1 MKRTLGIIALLAAGC
16 GSSDDGSTA
25 DAGAGAGNGGGG
37 RNPPLPAGATP
48 RGEQVDCT
56 FFDRP
61 DGCWAE
67 VLEAIRQCRPSPI
80 EGQPIDDQ
88 PETFGTF
95 DDTLRVCTYPNGTR
109 ITLQD
114 PLPDIYT
121 LGDFELLE
129 AFGNYVYRFT
139 MTDAEG
145 AECLRY
151 DDEEEPLVLHL
162 PDGDL
167 RFTYGNLLDPTNA
180 FGQLVCP
187 DGSEFWMPYAEVM
200 KCGPGAGGAG
210 QGSFH
215 YHGLQLGFNDDQIT
229 SWICY
234 APPP

>member
-25 DAGAGAGNGGGG
+25 DAGAGNGGGG

-67 VLEAIRQCRPSPI
+67 VLEAIRACRPSPV

-88 PETFGTF
+88 PEAFGTL

-121 LGDFELLE
+121 LGDLELVG
-129 AFGNYVYRFT
+129 AFGDYIYRFT
-139 MTDAEG
+139 MTDPSG
-145 AECLRY
+145 AECLRF
-151 DDEEEPLVLHL
+151 DQEEEPLVLHL
-162 PDGDL
+162 AAGDF
-167 RFTYGNLLDPTNA
+167 RYSFGNLLDPMNA

-187 DGSEFWMPYAEVM
+187 DGSEYWMPYTEFSTCA
-200 KCGPGAGGAG
+200 PSAIGGR
-210 QGSFH
+210 QGS
-215 YHGLQLGFNDDQIT
+215 YHLHVPRLGFNDDQLT
-229 SWICY
+229 SWICF

>member
-1 MKRTLGIIALLAAGC
+1 MKRMLGIIALLTAGC
-16 GSSDDGSTA
+16 GSSEDDSTA
-25 DAGAGAGNGGGG
+25 DAGAGAGNGGG

-61 DGCWAE
+61 DGCWAQA
-67 VLEAIRQCRPSPI
+67 LETIRQCRPSPI

-88 PETFGTF
+88 PETFGTL

-114 PLPDIYT
+114 TLPDIYR
-121 LGDFELLE
+121 LEDLELLG
-129 AFGNYVYRFT
+129 AFGDYIYRFS
-139 MTDAEG
+139 MTDPNG
-145 AECLRY
+145 AECLRF
-151 DDEEEPLVLHL
+151 DQEEEPLVLHL
-162 PDGDL
+162 ATGDF
-167 RFTYGNLLDPTNA
+167 RFSYGNLLDPPNA

-200 KCGPGAGGAG
+200 ACGPKAGGAR
-210 QGSFH
+210 QGSYH
-215 YHGLQLGFNDDQIT
+215 LHGLVLGFNDDQIT
-229 SWICY
+229 SWICF